1 MESIKRTRAADEVFR
16 ILHKWI
22 LSGRLKPG
30 DKLPSQDEL
39 ARQFSVS
46 RNTLREAIYK
56 LTVMGFLTAKQ
67 GVGTV
72 VNITTASS
80 YMTSLSDHLLLKPAT
95 VREFIE
101 ARVVIEQ
108 ATVRLAGI
116 RANTDDIE
124 GLNGIIDQQLAAF
137 DSGDVD
143 NFIQLDSEFHM
154 ELARM
159 SGNNVLLKFLET
171 TRELLHKFIAEVSHL
186 PGAIESALTYHRKIL
201 EFVSSKD
208 SKKAEEKMRDHL
220 YDVTKRIE
228 RNMEVDLNSKSLFEV
243 KEERKK

>member
-1 MESIKRTRAADEVFR
+1 M
-16 ILHKWI
+16 
-22 LSGRLKPG
+22 SGRLQTG
-30 DKLPSQDEL
+30 DKLPSQDEQ
-39 ARQFSVS
+39 AKQISVS
-46 RNTLREAIYK
+46 RNTLREAVYK
-56 LTVMGFLTAKQ
+56 LTVMGLLTAKQ

-108 ATVRLAGI
+108 ATVRLAGV

-143 NFIQLDSEFHM
+143 NFIQLDSKFHM

-201 EFVSSKD
+201 EFVSSKE

-228 RNMEVDLNSKSLFEV
+228 RNMKVDLNTKSLFLDKPV
-243 KEERKK
+243 